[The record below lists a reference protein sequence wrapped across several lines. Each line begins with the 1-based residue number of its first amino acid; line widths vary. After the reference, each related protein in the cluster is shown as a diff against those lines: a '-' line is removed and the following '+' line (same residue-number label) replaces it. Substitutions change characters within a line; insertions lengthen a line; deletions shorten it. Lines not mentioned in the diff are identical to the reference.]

1 MIFDTSFLIDLM
13 NRQEYAIKRLEQ
25 LQKMNSSNFITVIAI
40 FELWSGA
47 VRSQK
52 PEKEKQKILN
62 ILESLPILSLDQKSS
77 KIAGEIHGQLLQK
90 GMSIDPEDCM
100 IAGIAKNYNQ
110 SILTRDKH
118 FQRIKNIVVE
128 TY

>member
-1 MIFDTSFLIDLM
+1 M

-77 KIAGEIHGQLLQK
+77 KTAGEIHGQLLQK
-90 GMSIDPEDCM
+90 GMGIDPEDCM

-110 SILTRDKH
+110 SVLTRDKH
-118 FQRIKNIVVE
+118 FQRIKDIKVE